1 MERPESLQAA
11 SGTMLTYLLIMIFLF
26 FVCYVTFVLI
36 SFTIFMA
43 ILVTTVVAMSFVML
57 LRYGHKHKCNERGN
71 GLLFVGILKF

>member
-1 MERPESLQAA
+1 
-11 SGTMLTYLLIMIFLF
+11 MLTYLLIMIFLF

-57 LRYGHKHKCNERGN
+57 LRYGHKHK
-71 GLLFVGILKF
+71 

>member
-57 LRYGHKHKCNERGN
+57 LRYGHKHK
-71 GLLFVGILKF
+71 